1 MLFKLKIVARR
12 SILFFCTVFLI
23 FFCGCSG
30 GIELHEKFII
40 QGIAVDKDEEKYKL
54 TAQAYDFQTPK
65 DEQEPNIRVV
75 EVSGR
80 TLLEALDNIKKK
92 TSLNPVYS
100 QNMIILMGEDVA
112 KSGVNNFIDFF
123 IRHCETRPKVKLCVC
138 SGDASD
144 ILKAKDGDK
153 TVKASN
159 IHDLIPD
166 ELGSD
171 VMHFVG
177 DVYGKISDPYVAW
190 LDLSENSGSKE
201 IVFKGVGLFHDD
213 VLDEFLEN
221 DDAFG
226 FMIFKGI
233 PNFSSCVV
241 KNDYFGEVTC
251 SVTNSDIK
259 TTPEIDE
266 NSYPV
271 FKINI
276 SVDISAFAFDSD
288 YKTNASESDIKGL
301 EKSIEAKLGSIY
313 ESLLKKITSANI
325 DALGFGKVMRNS
337 HPEYFKKIFDNWRNI
352 ISKCRYEVTQDVKLS
367 ITGKEPI

>member
-1 MLFKLKIVARR
+1 MKFKLHGLT
-12 SILFFCTVFLI
+12 LFFCALFLI
-23 FFCGCSG
+23 FLCGCSG
-30 GIELHEKFII
+30 GGELHEKFII
-40 QGIAVDKDEEKYKL
+40 QGIAVDKDGGKYKL

-65 DEQEPNIRVV
+65 DEKEPSIRVV
-75 EVSGR
+75 EVSGA
-80 TLLEALDNIKKK
+80 TLLEALENIKKK

-138 SGDASD
+138 SGTASEV
-144 ILKAKDGDK
+144 IKSKDGDK
-153 TVKASN
+153 PVKAQN

-190 LDLSENSGSKE
+190 LGLSENNNSEE
-201 IVFKGVGLFHDD
+201 IVFKGVGLFRDD
-213 VLDEFLEN
+213 ILYDCLEN
-221 DDAFG
+221 EDAFG

-233 PNFSSCVV
+233 SGFSSCVV
-241 KNDYFGEVTC
+241 KNERFGEVTC
-251 SVTNSDIK
+251 SATRSAVCV
-259 TTPEIDE
+259 TPEITE

-276 SVDISAFAFDSD
+276 SADMSAFAFDSD
-288 YKTNASESDIKGL
+288 YESGASENDITGL
-301 EKSIEAKLGSIY
+301 ERDIEDKLGTIY
-313 ESLLKKITSANI
+313 GHLLGKITSANI
-325 DALGFGKVMRNS
+325 DALGFGKVLRNS
-337 HPEYFKKIFDNWRNI
+337 HPEYFKKISNDWENI
-352 ISKCRYEVTQDVKLS
+352 ISKCRYEVTQEVTLS

>member
-1 MLFKLKIVARR
+1 MKIEMRG
-12 SILFFCTVFLI
+12 IMLFFCMACFL
-23 FFCGCSG
+23 FLCGCSG
-30 GIELHEKFII
+30 GGELHEKFII
-40 QGIAVDKDEEKYKL
+40 QGVAVDKDGEKYKL

-65 DEQEPNIRVV
+65 DEKEPSIRIV
-75 EVSGR
+75 EVSGG
-80 TLLEALDNIKKK
+80 TLLEALENIQKK

-138 SGDASD
+138 SGAASE

-153 TVKASN
+153 PVKAQN

-190 LDLSENSGSKE
+190 LGLTENGDDKE
-201 IVFKGVGLFHDD
+201 ITFKGIGLFHGD
-213 VLDEFLEN
+213 VLCNFLEN

-226 FMIFKGI
+226 FMIFKSI
-233 PNFSSCVV
+233 PNFSSSTVQ
-241 KNDYFGEVTC
+241 NQHFGEVTYSAVRS
-251 SVTNSDIK
+251 SVIV
-259 TTPEIDE
+259 TPEVAE

-276 SVDISAFAFDSD
+276 NVQMSAFAFDSD
-288 YKTNASESDIKGL
+288 YKNEASESDITGL
-301 EKSIEAKLGSIY
+301 ESDIEAKLSDIY
-313 ESLLKKITSANI
+313 NSLLKKIISANI
-325 DALGFGKVMRNS
+325 DALGFGKILRNS
-337 HPEYFKKIFDNWRNI
+337 HPEYFKSIANDWKNI
-352 ISKCRYEVTQDVKLS
+352 ISKCRYDVIQDVELI

>member
-1 MLFKLKIVARR
+1 MRGIM
-12 SILFFCTVFLI
+12 LFFCMACFL
-23 FFCGCSG
+23 FLCGCSG
-30 GIELHEKFII
+30 GGELHEKFII
-40 QGIAVDKDEEKYKL
+40 QGVAVDKDGEKYKL

-65 DEQEPNIRVV
+65 DEKEPSIRVV
-75 EVSGR
+75 EVSGA
-80 TLLEALDNIKKK
+80 TLLEALENIQKK

-138 SGDASD
+138 SGKASE
-144 ILKAKDGDK
+144 ILKSKDGDK
-153 TVKASN
+153 PVKAQN

-190 LDLSENSGSKE
+190 LGLSDNNPKE
-201 IVFKGVGLFHDD
+201 IVFKGVGLFRGD
-213 VLDEFLEN
+213 VLYDFLEN

-226 FMIFKGI
+226 FMIFKSI

-241 KNDYFGEVTC
+241 KNDYFGETTC
-251 SVTNSDIK
+251 SAARSSVSI
-259 TTPEIDE
+259 TPEILE
-266 NSYPV
+266 HSYPK
-271 FKINI
+271 FKITINA
-276 SVDISAFAFDSD
+276 DMSAFAFDSEYQD
-288 YKTNASESDIKGL
+288 GASESDIDSL
-301 EKSIEAKLGSIY
+301 EQSIEAKLSVIY
-313 ESLLKKITSANI
+313 NSVFEKIISANI
-325 DALGFGKVMRNS
+325 DALGLGKVLRNS
-337 HPEYFKKIFDNWRNI
+337 FPEYFKTVADDWKSI
-352 ISKCRYEVTQDVKLS
+352 ISKCEYEIAQNVNLT